1 MTVLGT
7 EGSSSVSVQAELA
20 QLKSENA
27 RLEAENAR
35 LRLEANRASSQLK
48 AQRSHLLAQ
57 QDELRYEREVLNQ
70 EREQLQ
76 LEKARVKE
84 EAEGWGMN
92 RDRNDLIELLS
103 PSRKLSQKQL
113 EPSAE
118 QRARFARVSL
128 GSEGTDSD
136 RHATSSPEPPT
147 DSRRTLRRL
156 STMSSLARRSSIS
169 LSSARLSLAR
179 SATSREV
186 GQVKESDKAR
196 SAKRRASVVARAAQL
211 LGRPRPEPPSFLT
224 VGANAQG
231 ASQASASAD
240 SMRSDGWAN
249 ETSARTDTDDGRP
262 S

>member
-35 LRLEANRASSQLK
+35 LRLEANCASSQLK

-103 PSRKLSQKQL
+103 R
-113 EPSAE
+113 
-118 QRARFARVSL
+118 
-128 GSEGTDSD
+128 G
-136 RHATSSPEPPT
+136 AT
-147 DSRRTLRRL
+147 RGR
-156 STMSSLARRSSIS
+156 LARCDLRGNA
-169 LSSARLSLAR
+169 LHAEAKPAL
-179 SATSREV
+179 RESV
-186 GQVKESDKAR
+186 QVRDGFE
-196 SAKRRASVVARAAQL
+196 L
-211 LGRPRPEPPSFLT
+211 L
-224 VGANAQG
+224 
-231 ASQASASAD
+231 
-240 SMRSDGWAN
+240 M
-249 ETSARTDTDDGRP
+249 
-262 S
+262 